1 MNSADAAEQLDSTN
15 SPMGRQLPWDEPLT
29 AQHQQLCCE
38 SLRGLLYTDEQAVA
52 LLGKEN

>member
-38 SLRGLLYTDEQAVA
+38 SLSGLLYTDEQAVA